1 MHKARVLI
9 KGFAQVENVITLQLP
24 EDVLVEALQRLPE
37 KRRRALS
44 RRLMETETLKPR
56 WVPAADL
63 GRLIGLVSLGGDA
76 VQDTE
81 ALYND

>member
-1 MHKARVLI
+1 MGK
-9 KGFAQVENVITLQLP
+9 VIALQLP
-24 EDVLVEALQRLPE
+24 EDVLVEALRRLPE
-37 KRRRALS
+37 GRRRELL
-44 RRLMETETLKPR
+44 RRLMEAEALKPR
-56 WVPAADL
+56 WVPAAEL